1 VRLFVAIFPPDEV
14 RADLRRR
21 LVGAL
26 RPGRGR
32 DHAGGRDR
40 PRPPVRLT
48 PADRWHITLAFLGEV
63 AEERVVEIEGALDTL
78 PPPGKITLRLAGG
91 GHFQQRA
98 LWAGV
103 HGDATALCD
112 LHDRLAEVLD
122 LEPGPL
128 TPHLTVAYARDNA
141 VLHALDGYA
150 GPAWTVDEIV
160 LVHSRHGEGGGYD
173 RLRSWPAQG

>member
-1 VRLFVAIFPPDEV
+1 MRLFVAIFPPDEV

-21 LVGAL
+21 LTGAL
-26 RPGRGR
+26 RRGR
-32 DHAGGRDR
+32 ERDR
-40 PRPPVRLT
+40 GGGPVRLT
-48 PADRWHITLAFLGEV
+48 AVDRWHITLAFLGEV
-63 AEERVVEIEGALDTL
+63 EPERLVEVERALDTL

-103 HGDATALCD
+103 HGDASALCV
-112 LHDRLAEVLD
+112 LHDRLGEALD
-122 LEPGPL
+122 MELGPL

-141 VLHALDGYA
+141 VLRALDGYA

-173 RLRSWPAQG
+173 RLRSWPTQA

>member
-1 VRLFVAIFPPDEV
+1 MRLFVAIFPPDEV

-21 LVGAL
+21 LASAL
-26 RPGRGR
+26 RR
-32 DHAGGRDR
+32 DRARDR
-40 PRPPVRLT
+40 PRSPVRLT
-48 PADRWHITLAFLGEV
+48 SADRWHITLAFLGEV
-63 AEERVVEIEGALDTL
+63 AEERVADVSRALDSAL

-103 HGDATALCD
+103 QGDAPALGD
-112 LHDRLAEVLD
+112 LHDRLAEVLG

-150 GPAWTVDEIV
+150 GPAWTVEEIV
-160 LVHSRHGEGGGYD
+160 LVHSRHAEGGGYV
-173 RLRSWPAQG
+173 RLRSWPAQS

>member
-26 RPGRGR
+26 RRGR
-32 DHAGGRDR
+32 DRDR
-40 PRPPVRLT
+40 PGGPVRLT
-48 PADRWHITLAFLGEV
+48 AADRWHITLAFLGEV
-63 AEERVVEIEGALDTL
+63 PPERVIEVERALDAL
-78 PPPGKITLRLAGG
+78 PPLGRINLRLAGG

-103 HGDATALCD
+103 QGDAKALCD
-112 LHDRLAEVLD
+112 LHDRLGEALD
-122 LEPGPL
+122 LESGPL

-141 VLHALDGYA
+141 VLHALNGYA
-150 GPAWTVDEIV
+150 GPSWTVEEIV
-160 LVHSRHGEGGGYD
+160 LVHSRHAEGGGYE
-173 RLRSWPAQG
+173 RLRSWPTQG